1 MVWFIWMT
9 TLLHRRA
16 DAITSRI
23 LYSDEPMIDIE
34 IAINELR
41 EYVADRWPTRVWL
54 FDAIYEARWQR
65 LQDQGWARE
74 RS

>member
-1 MVWFIWMT
+1 MT

-65 LQDQGWARE
+65 LREQGWARE

>member
-1 MVWFIWMT
+1 MT
-9 TLLHRRA
+9 TLDRRA

-23 LYSDEPMIDIE
+23 LFSDEPMIDIE

-41 EYVADRWPTRVWL
+41 EYVVKRWPTRVWL

-65 LQDQGWARE
+65 LREQGWARE
-74 RS
+74 RP